1 MFYTFR
7 NIYKHHFWTNWHP
20 YGGEYWRNFGGI
32 FFSLPSSPGLTSSR
46 FPPMYGTVGLIV
58 LPLMI
63 FHQIQL
69 ILCSWLATRYGREAD
84 AATVS

>member
-1 MFYTFR
+1 VPQR
-7 NIYKHHFWTNWHP
+7 L
-20 YGGEYWRNFGGI
+20 G
-32 FFSLPSSPGLTSSR
+32 FSREDVIAIQFCGTKKSLATGLPMATVLFAGS
-46 FPPMYGTVGLIV
+46 TVGLIV